1 MTKEQHKQ
9 GRLNKML
16 LEQAIDPI
24 TLIANE
30 SADLNLVTQ
39 PNPQVI
45 LMPRA
50 SASCAASSNYPV
62 DISKSRLILTL
73 ASGG

>member
-39 PNPQVI
+39 PN
-45 LMPRA
+45 RR
-50 SASCAASSNYPV
+50 SY
-62 DISKSRLILTL
+62 
-73 ASGG
+73 